1 MPNPQRARDA
11 RMKLRH
17 SVQMRDL
24 VALLFPKVLQIL
36 QDKAAITGAIC
47 TSGYLVA
54 ASRYLAKALA
64 EFDLRRRNRI
74 PDARY
79 TPLDEVYWQEDE
91 ALKNA
96 SSDDPLVQKIAL
108 ARSLRSQYFEG
119 SDHSQGGARHALTNA
134 IRHAWL
140 ICHDGCES
148 INYRRKT
155 TSAQEH
161 YGQLHDFIESL
172 SKLVQFPANVDGLHR
187 EVRALDLQMHP
198 NTTLP

>member
-1 MPNPQRARDA
+1 MPNSQRARDA

-17 SVQMRDL
+17 SAEMRD
-24 VALLFPKVLQIL
+24 VIAFIFPKVFQIL
-36 QDKAAITGAIC
+36 LDKAAITGAIC
-47 TSGYLVA
+47 TSGELVA

-64 EFDLRRRNRI
+64 EYDLRRRNRVR
-74 PDARY
+74 DARY

-108 ARSLRSQYFEG
+108 ARSLRSEFFQG
-119 SDHSQGGARHALTNA
+119 SDHSQGGARHAMTNA

-161 YGQLHDFIESL
+161 YGPLHDFIESL
-172 SKLVQFPANVDGLHR
+172 NKLVKFPPNIDGLHR
-187 EVRALDLQMHP
+187 EVQALDLQMHP
-198 NTTLP
+198 NIAMP

>member
-1 MPNPQRARDA
+1 MPNPQRARDC

-17 SVQMRDL
+17 SAKMQDL
-24 VALLFPKVLQIL
+24 VVLLFPKVLQIL
-36 QDKAAITGAIC
+36 QEKAATTGAIC
-47 TSGYLVA
+47 TSGELRA

-64 EFDLRRRNRI
+64 EYDLRRRKQV

-79 TPLDEVYWQEDE
+79 TALDEVYWQEDE

-96 SSDDPLVQKIAL
+96 STDDPLVQKIAL
-108 ARSLRSQYFEG
+108 ARSLRSEFFQG

-134 IRHAWL
+134 IIHAWL
-140 ICHDGCES
+140 ICHDDCDS

-155 TSAQEH
+155 TSAQQH
-161 YGQLHDFIESL
+161 YGPLHDFIESL
-172 SKLVQFPANVDGLHR
+172 NKLVQFPANVDGLHR

-198 NTTLP
+198 NITVP

>member
-1 MPNPQRARDA
+1 MPNPQRARNA
-11 RMKLRH
+11 RMKLRN
-17 SVQMRDL
+17 SPEMREL
-24 VALLFPKVLQIL
+24 IAILSPKVFQIL

-64 EFDLRRRNRI
+64 EYDLRRSNRV

-79 TPLDEVYWQEDE
+79 TPLDEVHWQEDQ
-91 ALKNA
+91 ALKNVP
-96 SSDDPLVQKIAL
+96 SDDPLVQKIAL
-108 ARSLRSQYFEG
+108 ARALRSEFSQG
-119 SDHSQGGARHALTNA
+119 SDHSQGGARHELINA

-155 TSAQEH
+155 TSDQEH
-161 YGQLHDFIESL
+161 YGPLHDFIESL
-172 SKLVQFPANVDGLHR
+172 NKLVRFPANVDGLHR
-187 EVRALDLQMHP
+187 EIQALDLQMHSNVAMP
-198 NTTLP
+198 

>member
-1 MPNPQRARDA
+1 
-11 RMKLRH
+11 MKLRH
-17 SVQMRDL
+17 SPEML
-24 VALLFPKVLQIL
+24 ELIAILFPQVLQVL
-36 QDKAAITGAIC
+36 QDTAAIAGSIC
-47 TSGYLVA
+47 TSGELVA

-64 EFDLRRRNRI
+64 EYDLRRRNSV

-91 ALKNA
+91 ALKNV
-96 SSDDPLVQKIAL
+96 SNDDPLVQKIAL
-108 ARSLRSQYFEG
+108 ARSLRGELFQS

-161 YGQLHDFIESL
+161 YGPLHDFIESL
-172 SKLVQFPANVDGLHR
+172 NKLVRFPANVDGLHR
-187 EVRALDLQMHP
+187 EIQALDLQMHP
-198 NTTLP
+198 I